1 MLLSLISVLVLLVI
15 AFYALWVGTM
25 GRVSGN
31 EGAELSLTGRV
42 VVFGIALVAF
52 GVAYAVYSQPQYE
65 TETVATAPATPSTPP
80 ESRGGTVAETGDE
93 GETVKPAP
101 ANSSDSAIVRG
112 AEVPEAAD
120 TAQPTLTTA
129 ARPAVTTETDDD
141 DQGLSAGAALLE
153 AQARQPRRQ
162 PAAPFQAADEAP
174 VRIADASV
182 EKPTRAD
189 SPRTA
194 KSASRVSTRTQRNP
208 LLLHVHNRL
217 GRDQLSEQLT
227 LIIEGRPVADI
238 AVDGSRPAVAVTV
251 PLPRPGLLHYR
262 LEGVSEQDG
271 TTQLVGEGCIRVRDG
286 ARFAVRR
293 KDGSRKVYLEATR
306 AAG

>member
-52 GVAYAVYSQPQYE
+52 GVAYAIYSQPQYE
-65 TETVATAPATPSTPP
+65 TETVATVPATPSTPP
-80 ESRGGTVAETGDE
+80 ESRGGIVAETGDE

-101 ANSSDSAIVRG
+101 ANSSDSAMVSR
-112 AEVPEAAD
+112 AD
-120 TAQPTLTTA
+120 TPDTAVKALPTAAAA
-129 ARPAVTTETDDD
+129 ARPETEDD

-153 AQARQPRRQ
+153 AQASQPRRQ
-162 PAAPFQAADEAP
+162 PPAPFQATDDTTP
-174 VRIADASV
+174 IRVADASV
-182 EKPTRAD
+182 EKPMRTDSSRTTQSAPRA
-189 SPRTA
+189 A
-194 KSASRVSTRTQRNP
+194 TRTQRNP

-217 GRDQLSEQLT
+217 GSDQLSEQLT
-227 LIIEGRPVADI
+227 LIIEGKPVADI

-262 LEGVSEQDG
+262 LEGTSEQDG
-271 TTQLVGEGCIRVRDG
+271 TTRLMGEGCIRVRDG

-293 KDGSRKVYLEATR
+293 KDGSHKVYLEATR

>member
-15 AFYALWVGTM
+15 AFYALWVGTT
-25 GRVSGN
+25 GRVNGN
-31 EGAELSLTGRV
+31 DGPELSLTGRV
-42 VVFGIALVAF
+42 VVFGVALVAF
-52 GVAYAVYSQPQYE
+52 GVAYAIYSQPQYE
-65 TETVATAPATPSTPP
+65 TEAVATAPATPSTPP
-80 ESRGGTVAETGDE
+80 ESRGGSVAETNDE
-93 GETVKPAP
+93 SEEVKPAP
-101 ANSSDSAIVRG
+101 ANSSDSITARKPDATDIADAALPTKT
-112 AEVPEAAD
+112 AEE
-120 TAQPTLTTA
+120 
-129 ARPAVTTETDDD
+129 RPAVATESAED

-162 PAAPFQAADEAP
+162 PSVPFEAMDDTTPRVVSTSAAS
-174 VRIADASV
+174 SV
-182 EKPTRAD
+182 RAD
-189 SPRTA
+189 SLPAAKPVKRATSRT
-194 KSASRVSTRTQRNP
+194 RRNP

-227 LIIEGRPVADI
+227 LIIEGKPVADI
-238 AVDGSRPAVAVTV
+238 AVDGSNPAVAVTV

-271 TTQLVGEGCIRVRDG
+271 TTRLVGEGCIRVRDG

-293 KDGSRKVYLEATR
+293 KDGSQKVYLEATR

>member
-31 EGAELSLTGRV
+31 EGPELSLTGRV
-42 VVFGIALVAF
+42 VVFGVALVAF
-52 GVAYAVYSQPQYE
+52 GVAYAIYSQPKYE
-65 TETVATAPATPSTPP
+65 VETVATAPATPSTPP
-80 ESRGGTVAETGDE
+80 ESRGGTVAETADE
-93 GETVKPAP
+93 RDEPAP
-101 ANSSDSAIVRG
+101 INSSDSAPARAAAIVPK
-112 AEVPEAAD
+112 EPVAAV
-120 TAQPTLTTA
+120 A
-129 ARPAVTTETDDD
+129 TEPVYD

-153 AQARQPRRQ
+153 AQARQPRR
-162 PAAPFQAADEAP
+162 AAEAPFQAQDDTPSQVKAATVAEPLRTDAP
-174 VRIADASV
+174 RAT
-182 EKPTRAD
+182 KPMTRG
-189 SPRTA
+189 T
-194 KSASRVSTRTQRNP
+194 TRTQRNP

-227 LIIEGRPVADI
+227 LIIEGKPVADI

-262 LEGVSEQDG
+262 LEGVAEQDG
-271 TTQLVGEGCIRVRDG
+271 TTRLVGEGCIRVRDG

-293 KDGSRKVYLEATR
+293 KDGSQKVYLEATR